1 MLTMPFAFANL
12 LVVVGTIFLVFFR
25 MKICTSFGLMD
36 VPDERKLHRHNT
48 PLLGGLALAL
58 VILPSIA
65 ISVWFGDVGAY
76 RNTILLFTIATM
88 SMAFV
93 GLADDRHSLSATAR
107 IAIAGAV
114 FGILATADPTFSVRI
129 LNFEMLNVRLGV
141 GSWLLSIAFTVLC
154 CVGLVNAVNMADGKN
169 GLVISL
175 CIGWLLILSYFA
187 PPELLFAIVPLC
199 VALTIL
205 LILNLRGLLFLG
217 DGGSYGFAT
226 AVGLLTIIIY
236 NTSASSADRQ
246 LSAEDV
252 MLMLSVPV
260 LDSFRLTYVRIRN
273 GRSPMSADRDH
284 LHHYLQDALGWPQ
297 GLVVYLIIA
306 LLPAAVVTLL

>member
-1 MLTMPFAFANL
+1 MLVTSFAVANL
-12 LVVVGTIFLVFFR
+12 LVIAGTVFLVFFR
-25 MKICTSFGLMD
+25 TRICTSFGLMD

-48 PLLGGLALAL
+48 PLLGGLALVL

-65 ISVWFGDVGAY
+65 ISVWFGEVGVY
-76 RNTILLFTIATM
+76 RNTILLFTVATI

-107 IAIAGAV
+107 IVIAGAV
-114 FGILATADPTFSVRI
+114 FGLLALADPMFSVRI

>member
-1 MLTMPFAFANL
+1 MLTTSFAVANL
-12 LVVVGTIFLVFFR
+12 LVIVGTIFLVYFR
-25 MKICTSFGLMD
+25 VKICTLFDLMD
-36 VPDERKLHRHNT
+36 MPDERKLHRLNT

-65 ISVWFGDVGAY
+65 ITTWFGEIGTY
-76 RNTILLFTIATM
+76 RNTILLFTFATM
-88 SMAFV
+88 SMALV

-107 IAIAGAV
+107 IALAGIV
-114 FGILATADPTFSVRI
+114 FAILFIADPIFSVRI
-129 LNFEMLNVRLGV
+129 LNFEMLHVRLGV

-199 VALTIL
+199 VALGIL
-205 LILNLRGLLFLG
+205 LVLNLRGLLFLG

-226 AVGLLTIIIY
+226 AVGLLTIVVY
-236 NTSASSADRQ
+236 NVSAASRDRQ
-246 LSAEDV
+246 LSAEEV

-284 LHHYLQDALGWPQ
+284 LHHYLQNALGWPQ
-297 GLVVYLIIA
+297 GLVVYLVIA

>member
-1 MLTMPFAFANL
+1 
-12 LVVVGTIFLVFFR
+12 
-25 MKICTSFGLMD
+25 MD

-114 FGILATADPTFSVRI
+114 FGVLATADPTFSVRI

>member
-1 MLTMPFAFANL
+1 MLTTPFAVASLF
-12 LVVVGTIFLVFFR
+12 VIVGTTFLVYFR
-25 MKICTSFGLMD
+25 SKICTSFGLMN
-36 VPDERKLHRHNT
+36 VPDERKLHLQNT
-48 PLLGGLALAL
+48 PLLGGLVLVL

-65 ISVWFGDVGAY
+65 IAAWFSDVGGY
-76 RNTILLFTIATM
+76 RNTIIFFTLATM

-107 IAIAGAV
+107 IALAGTV
-114 FGILATADPTFSVRI
+114 FAILAIADPIFSVRI

-187 PPELLFAIVPLC
+187 PPEFLFAIVPLC
-199 VALTIL
+199 IALAIL
-205 LILNLRGLLFLG
+205 LVMNLRGLLFLG

-226 AVGLLTIIIY
+226 AVGLLTIIVY
-236 NTSASSADRQ
+236 NASAASGDRQ

-284 LHHYLQDALGWPQ
+284 LHHYLQNALGWPQ
-297 GLVVYLIIA
+297 GLVVYLVIA

>member
-1 MLTMPFAFANL
+1 MLTTSFAVANL
-12 LVVVGTIFLVFFR
+12 LVIVGTTFLVYFR
-25 MKICTSFGLMD
+25 VKICTLFDLMD
-36 VPDERKLHRHNT
+36 MPDERKLHRLNT
-48 PLLGGLALAL
+48 PLLGGLTLAL

-65 ISVWFGDVGAY
+65 ITTWFGEIGTY
-76 RNTILLFTIATM
+76 RNTILLFTFATM
-88 SMAFV
+88 SMALV

-107 IAIAGAV
+107 IALAGIV
-114 FGILATADPTFSVRI
+114 FAILFIADPIFSVRI
-129 LNFEMLNVRLGV
+129 LNFEMLHVRLGV
-141 GSWLLSIAFTVLC
+141 GSWFLSIAFTVLC

-199 VALTIL
+199 VALGIL
-205 LILNLRGLLFLG
+205 LVLNLRGLLFLG

-226 AVGLLTIIIY
+226 AVGLLTIVVY
-236 NTSASSADRQ
+236 NVSAASRDRQ
-246 LSAEDV
+246 LSAEEV

-284 LHHYLQDALGWPQ
+284 LHHYLQNALGWPQ
-297 GLVVYLIIA
+297 GLVVYLVIA

>member
-1 MLTMPFAFANL
+1 MLTTSFAVANL
-12 LVVVGTIFLVFFR
+12 LVIVGTTFLVYFR
-25 MKICTSFGLMD
+25 VKICTLFDLMD
-36 VPDERKLHRHNT
+36 MPDERKLHRLNT

-65 ISVWFGDVGAY
+65 ITTWFGEIGTY
-76 RNTILLFTIATM
+76 RNTILLFTFATM
-88 SMAFV
+88 SMALV

-107 IAIAGAV
+107 IALAGIV
-114 FGILATADPTFSVRI
+114 FAILFIADPIFSVRI
-129 LNFEMLNVRLGV
+129 LNFEMLHVRLGV
-141 GSWLLSIAFTVLC
+141 GSWFLSIAFTVLC

-199 VALTIL
+199 VALGIL
-205 LILNLRGLLFLG
+205 LVLNLRGLLFLG

-226 AVGLLTIIIY
+226 AVGLLTIVVY
-236 NTSASSADRQ
+236 NVSAASRDRQ
-246 LSAEDV
+246 LSAEEV

-284 LHHYLQDALGWPQ
+284 LHHYLQNALGWPQ
-297 GLVVYLIIA
+297 GLVVYLVIA

>member
-1 MLTMPFAFANL
+1 MLTTSFAVANL
-12 LVVVGTIFLVFFR
+12 LVIVGTIFLVYFR
-25 MKICTSFGLMD
+25 VKICTLFDLMD
-36 VPDERKLHRHNT
+36 MPDERKLHRLNT

-65 ISVWFGDVGAY
+65 ITTWFGEIGTY
-76 RNTILLFTIATM
+76 RNTILLFTFATM
-88 SMAFV
+88 SMALV

-107 IAIAGAV
+107 IALAGIV
-114 FGILATADPTFSVRI
+114 FAILFIADPIFSVRI
-129 LNFEMLNVRLGV
+129 LNFEMLDVRLGV

-199 VALTIL
+199 VALGIL
-205 LILNLRGLLFLG
+205 LVLNLRGLLFLG

-226 AVGLLTIIIY
+226 AVGLLTIVVY
-236 NTSASSADRQ
+236 NVSAASRDRQ
-246 LSAEDV
+246 LSAEEV

-284 LHHYLQDALGWPQ
+284 LHHYLQNALGWPQ
-297 GLVVYLIIA
+297 GLVVYLVIA

>member
-1 MLTMPFAFANL
+1 MLTTSFAVANL
-12 LVVVGTIFLVFFR
+12 LVIVGTIFLVYFR
-25 MKICTSFGLMD
+25 VKICTLFDLMD
-36 VPDERKLHRHNT
+36 VPDERKLHRLNT

-65 ISVWFGDVGAY
+65 ITTWFGEIGTY
-76 RNTILLFTIATM
+76 RNTILLFTFATM
-88 SMAFV
+88 SMALV

-107 IAIAGAV
+107 IALAGIV
-114 FGILATADPTFSVRI
+114 FAILFIADPIFSVRI
-129 LNFEMLNVRLGV
+129 LNFEMLHVRLGV

-199 VALTIL
+199 VALGIL
-205 LILNLRGLLFLG
+205 LVLNLRGLLFLG

-226 AVGLLTIIIY
+226 AVGLLTIVVY
-236 NTSASSADRQ
+236 NVSAASRDRQ
-246 LSAEDV
+246 LSAEEV

-284 LHHYLQDALGWPQ
+284 LHHYLQNALGWPQ
-297 GLVVYLIIA
+297 GLVVYLVIA